1 MNDNAEFK
9 KFVIAMSLTIAF
21 VVCCL
26 LVVFTALKPRVVY
39 VPIEVQAVVSDPIP
53 QIVVS
58 PVQAPVEAAA
68 SAPAP
73 RYSGPFQTYIVQEG
87 DTLTYVAMVTS
98 GKIHKYKQIAED
110 NNIEN
115 PDLIFP
121 GQKLKV
127 RA

>member
-21 VVCCL
+21 IICCL
-26 LVVFTALKPRVVY
+26 LVLFTALKPRVVY
-39 VPIEVQAVVSDPIP
+39 VPVEIQAVVSDPIP

-68 SAPAP
+68 SAPTP

-87 DTLTYVAMVTS
+87 DTLTYVAMLMT
-98 GKIHKYKQIAED
+98 GKVSKFKQIAAD

-121 GQKLKV
+121 GQKIKV
-127 RA
+127 RK